1 MLAACLFVAL
11 WTVLAVLGAI
21 QSYVAQL
28 VFDKPVLW
36 GLAFRRSFEEWY
48 AYGFVSLG
56 IWWLCGRLHLEP
68 GRTPSWVVKH
78 LAAAIVF
85 SIGYVAILSALL
97 AGEVSVQSGQIL
109 TFGYLFRKMAI
120 HYVLLNLMMYW
131 IVVFAHLGWDYFRRY
146 RVRELQAAQLQR
158 ELVEARL
165 AALRMQLNPHFLFNT
180 LHAISALI
188 HESPEAADRMLAR
201 LSDLLRLTLDQSKPQ
216 EVSLREE
223 MAFLGRYLEIEK
235 TRFADR
241 LSVETRLAPGVED
254 ALVPYLIL
262 QPLVENAIRH
272 GIEPRE
278 TGGRLVISAEATGG
292 RLELRVSDNGPGR
305 DEKKAPPSGGI
316 GLSNTRSRLQ
326 HLYGSNYELELAAGE
341 SGGMEARIAIP
352 FREASGLK

>member
-1 MLAACLFVAL
+1 MGAALFIAL

-28 VFDKPVLW
+28 VFDKPVPW

-48 AYGFVSLG
+48 SYGFISIG
-56 IWWLCGRLHLEP
+56 ILWLCGRLRLEP
-68 GRTPSWVVKH
+68 GKTSTWVLKH
-78 LAAAIVF
+78 LVAAVVF
-85 SIGYVAILSALL
+85 SIGYVVVLSALL
-97 AGEVSVQSGQIL
+97 AGEVSVQTGEIL
-109 TFGYLFRKMAI
+109 TFGYVFRKMAI

-131 IVVFAHLGWDYFRRY
+131 IVVFAHMGWDYYRRY
-146 RVRELQAAQLQR
+146 RERELQAARLQR

-188 HESPEAADRMLAR
+188 HEKPEAADRMVAR
-201 LSDLLRLTLDQSKPQ
+201 LSDLLRLTLDQSRPQ

-223 MAFLGRYLEIEK
+223 MAFLDRYLEIEK

-241 LSVETRLAPGVED
+241 LTVETQLAPGVEN
-254 ALVPYLIL
+254 ALVPCLIL

-272 GIEPRE
+272 GIEPQE
-278 TGGRLVISAEATGG
+278 TNGQLTISAKNTDGK
-292 RLELRVSDNGPGR
+292 LELCVIDNGPGPE
-305 DEKKAPPSGGI
+305 EKKSFPWEGI

-326 HLYGSNYELELAAGE
+326 HLYGENYELELAAGDPH
-341 SGGMEARIAIP
+341 GMKARISIP
-352 FREASGLK
+352 FRTAPDER